1 MCGSKESETTIG
13 EIVNNNNI
21 NQSGENSNSGV
32 YEWVIIIIV
41 SVIVCKLMDYIKN
54 KIENKINQYIISRRQ
69 SIRHN
74 RTPTGNQPLN
84 I

>member
-21 NQSGENSNSGV
+21 NQSGENSNKL
-32 YEWVIIIIV
+32 EWVIIIIV

-54 KIENKINQYIISRRQ
+54 KIENRINQYIISRRQ